1 MGTGTIV
8 NTMIGLVGRAVVF
21 SMGIGAVLIIGAQ
34 ASFVFNIDNNEG
46 LVEWLQ
52 FALLVGGMI
61 ILALRKEPKGR
72 WLRFLVV
79 AGLFVLA
86 MEEIDWAQ
94 PYLGYAPLPILADN
108 NAYGEMA
115 LHNAFGLEN
124 YLRKAVLIALML
136 GAGVLLILV
145 ALRKGMEGLIRYCQD
160 TVLWPSALFSGG
172 VIVLIA
178 GRLMHPG
185 EYFSFDEFGELSI
198 YAGVILFVLSRPLEA
213 LARTTR

>member
-1 MGTGTIV
+1 
-8 NTMIGLVGRAVVF
+8 MIDLGLRAVVY

-34 ASFVFNIDNNEG
+34 DSFVFNIDNNEG

-52 FALLVGGMI
+52 FALLVGGMA
-61 ILALRKEPKGR
+61 ILAFRKEPKGR
-72 WLRFLVV
+72 WLRFIVV

-94 PYLGYAPLPILADN
+94 PYLGYTPLPILADN

-136 GAGVLLILV
+136 GAGSLLTLV
-145 ALRKGMEGLIRYCQD
+145 TLRKGLEGLLTYCREWL
-160 TVLWPSALFSGG
+160 LWPAALFSGG
-172 VIVLIA
+172 VITLIA

-198 YAGVILFVLSRPLEA
+198 YAGVIMFLLSSPLEFLRPA
-213 LARTTR
+213 P